1 MFSKGESTMLKKV
14 VIAGLAVAV
23 GVAVLSWVSPKM
35 CSLMNY
41 YGHQA
46 QESIESSIPPETE
59 IGRLKNEL
67 NELKMEKPRYFD
79 KVAVEEVSFK
89 KLEKEIDADAVALKS
104 FEGEVDAL
112 ASRLEKNRTATKV
125 SLNGRNVA
133 REDAVGRLN
142 SAVELRDAKRNELL
156 QKQELLDQ
164 NRNILEEDYKQLANY
179 DSTITGLETRL
190 AAAALKV
197 KTARAAA
204 SKSTVLQTDSD
215 RLSRTSADIEKLVES
230 ADVLQHKADLARKYN
245 SASPIRPTEKV
256 SEEDVLKRARGT
268 VQGDDRPVL
277 AEQK

>member
-14 VIAGLAVAV
+14 IVAGLAVAV
-23 GVAVLSWVSPKM
+23 GVAVLGWVSPKM
-35 CSLMNY
+35 CSLMSY
-41 YGHQA
+41 YRHQA
-46 QESIESSIPPETE
+46 QVSIENAIPPETE

-79 KVAVEEVSFK
+79 KVAVEEVGAK
-89 KLEKEIDADAVALKS
+89 KLEKEIDADAVALKAYES
-104 FEGEVDAL
+104 DVDAM
-112 ASRLEKNRTATKV
+112 ANQLEKDRTATKV
-125 SLNGRNVA
+125 SLNGHRVN

-142 SAVELRDAKRNELL
+142 SAVELRDAKRAELA
-156 QKQELLDQ
+156 QKQELLEQ

-179 DSTITGLETRL
+179 DSTITKLETQL

-204 SKSTVLQTDSD
+204 SRSTVLQTDSD
-215 RLSRTSADIEKLVES
+215 RLSRTRADIEKLDES
-230 ADVLQHKADLARKYN
+230 ADVLQHKADLSKKFNGAV
-245 SASPIRPTEKV
+245 PVRPVEKV
-256 SEEDVLKRARGT
+256 SEEDVLKRAHGN

>member
-1 MFSKGESTMLKKV
+1 MLKKV

-23 GVAVLSWVSPKM
+23 GVAVLGWVSPKM
-35 CSLMNY
+35 CSLMHY
-41 YGHQA
+41 YSHQA
-46 QESIESSIPPETE
+46 QESFESAIPPETE

-104 FEGEVDAL
+104 FESEVDAL
-112 ASRLEKNRTATKV
+112 ASRLETNRTATKV
-125 SLNGRNVA
+125 SLNGNSVK
-133 REDAVGRLN
+133 REDAVVRLN
-142 SAVELRDAKRNELL
+142 SAVELRDAKRAELSQKRELL
-156 QKQELLDQ
+156 EQ
-164 NRNILEEDYKQLANY
+164 NRNILEEDYKQLATY

-190 AAAALKV
+190 AAASLKI

-215 RLSRTSADIEKLVES
+215 RLSRASADINKLDEN
-230 ADVLQHKADLARKYN
+230 ADILQHKADLARKYN
-245 SASPIRPTEKV
+245 SALPIRPTEKV
-256 SEEDVLKRARGT
+256 SEEDVLKRARGN
-268 VQGDDRPVL
+268 VQVEDKPVL

>member
-14 VIAGLAVAV
+14 VIAGLALAV
-23 GVAVLSWVSPKM
+23 GVAVLGWVSPKM
-35 CSLMNY
+35 CSLMHY
-41 YGHQA
+41 YSHQA
-46 QESIESSIPPETE
+46 QESFESAIPPETE

-104 FEGEVDAL
+104 FESEVDAL
-112 ASRLEKNRTATKV
+112 ASRLESNRTATKV
-125 SLNGRNVA
+125 SLNGNSVK
-133 REDAVGRLN
+133 REDAVVRLN
-142 SAVELRDAKRNELL
+142 SAVELRDAKRAELSQKRELL
-156 QKQELLDQ
+156 EQ
-164 NRNILEEDYKQLANY
+164 NRNILEEDYKQLATY

-190 AAAALKV
+190 AAASLKI

-215 RLSRTSADIEKLVES
+215 RLSRASADINKLDEN
-230 ADVLQHKADLARKYN
+230 ADILQHKADLARKYN
-245 SASPIRPTEKV
+245 SALPIRPTEKV
-256 SEEDVLKRARGT
+256 SEEDVLKRARGN
-268 VQGDDRPVL
+268 VQVEDKPVL